1 MASHLYLLAVF
12 LLFNTAATFTV
23 SSKLVLE
30 DGYEVTTVID
40 GHKLKINPHA
50 VLALPGSSDLIVLDS
65 SSSVFYT
72 LSFPLSN
79 ESVPK
84 KLSGDG
90 VAGHSDGEASG
101 ARFNKPKSFAVDAKG
116 NIYVADKN
124 NHAIRKIAASGKVT
138 TIAGGNSNKTGH
150 HDGAAQDAT
159 FSDDFEVVFVPERC
173 VLLVSDHGSQLVR
186 LIILKSE
193 DCVKGSHSALGA
205 VTTWSVVLL
214 LSCILGIIIGL
225 AIRPYVIPH
234 QGTSVMRFC
243 VTWKHCLINLGTQAL
258 ICCFDLMQFC
268 VTWKHCLINLGT
280 QAWIRCF
287 DIRNAAASSKLY
299 AVTKQLFWLSLAHLS
314 LMFRINYLES
324 QSPQKDSVSLL
335 DVDVLYNSEMKESD
349 RFTDQLKD
357 LVSFDG
363 SPELPATSN
372 EQGEWNEESC
382 NILSNSQG
390 RIDNMIQANIKGFA
404 KVAEK
409 TTVLPAPMVGKSGL
423 VRRR

>member
-234 QGTSVMRFC
+234 TARHQRHAILRDMEALPNQSGDTSTDLLLRPHAILRDME
-243 VTWKHCLINLGTQAL
+243 AL
-258 ICCFDLMQFC
+258 P
-268 VTWKHCLINLGT
+268 N
-280 QAWIRCF
+280 
-287 DIRNAAASSKLY
+287 
-299 AVTKQLFWLSLAHLS
+299 
-314 LMFRINYLES
+314 
-324 QSPQKDSVSLL
+324 QSGDTSMDSLL
-335 DVDVLYNSEMKESD
+335 RHQK
-349 RFTDQLKD
+349 R
-357 LVSFDG
+357 
-363 SPELPATSN
+363 
-372 EQGEWNEESC
+372 SC
-382 NILSNSQG
+382 
-390 RIDNMIQANIKGFA
+390 
-404 KVAEK
+404 
-409 TTVLPAPMVGKSGL
+409 
-423 VRRR
+423 